1 MKIEK
6 EQIGIVEFAE
16 GYKGLSNSALLEKI
30 YTDNNV
36 ASKLKK
42 SDNVY
47 VYKLVENEKPLFTFV
62 FNKGFMR
69 GKVFCI
75 LLTHTYIDEKWNT
88 DISEPFIKEGEEW
101 VSGKFRTKA
110 REEEFTA
117 IIEYV
122 LGRVTD
128 DLKNRIELEKVERL

>member
-6 EQIGIVEFAE
+6 EQIGIVEF

-30 YTDNNV
+30 YTENDV

-42 SDNVY
+42 SDNLY
-47 VYKLVENEKPLFTFV
+47 VYELCDLGSGNPLFTFIY
-62 FNKGFMR
+62 NKGFMR
-69 GKVFCI
+69 GKVFCM
-75 LLTHTYIDEKWNT
+75 LLTHKHTDGKWNT

-110 REEEFTA
+110 RDDEFTS
-117 IIEYV
+117 IIES
-122 LGRVTD
+122 G
-128 DLKNRIELEKVERL
+128 IIWES

>member
-16 GYKGLSNSALLEKI
+16 GHANLSNSALLEKI

-42 SDNVY
+42 SDNIY
-47 VYKLVENEKPLFTFV
+47 VYELFDIGSAKPLFTFV
-62 FNKGFMR
+62 YNKGFMR

-75 LLTHTYIDEKWNT
+75 LLTHTFIEDKWNT
-88 DISEPFIKEGEEW
+88 EISEPFIKEGENW
-101 VSGKFRTKA
+101 ISGKFRTKA
-110 REEEFTA
+110 RDEEFTK
-117 IIEYV
+117 IIQSV
-122 LGRVTD
+122 D
-128 DLKNRIELEKVERL
+128 FWK

>member
-6 EQIGIVEFAE
+6 EQIGIVEFAD
-16 GYKGLSNSALLEKI
+16 GHKGLSNSVLLEKI
-30 YTDNNV
+30 YTDKELT
-36 ASKLKK
+36 SKLKK

-47 VYKLVENEKPLFTFV
+47 VYELVENEKPLFTFV

-88 DISEPFIKEGEEW
+88 EISEPYIKDGEEW
-101 VSGKFRTKA
+101 VSGSFRTKA
-110 REEEFTA
+110 RDEEFTNF
-117 IIEYV
+117 IQSGEIW
-122 LGRVTD
+122 
-128 DLKNRIELEKVERL
+128 KV

>member
-6 EQIGIVEFAE
+6 EQIGIVEFAD
-16 GYKGLSNSALLEKI
+16 GHKGLSNSVLLEKI
-30 YTDNNV
+30 YTENNV

-42 SDNVY
+42 SDNLY
-47 VYKLVENEKPLFTFV
+47 VYELYDLGSEQPLFTFV
-62 FNKGFMR
+62 YNKGFMK

-88 DISEPFIKEGEEW
+88 EISEPFIKEGDEW

-110 REEEFTA
+110 RDEEFTA
-117 IIEYV
+117 IIKS
-122 LGRVTD
+122 GD
-128 DLKNRIELEKVERL
+128 IWK

>member
-6 EQIGIVEFAE
+6 EQIGIVEFAD
-16 GYKGLSNSALLEKI
+16 GHKGLSNSALLEKI
-30 YTDNNV
+30 YTENNV

-42 SDNVY
+42 SDNLY
-47 VYKLVENEKPLFTFV
+47 VYELYDLGSEQPLFTFV
-62 FNKGFMR
+62 YNKGFMK

-88 DISEPFIKEGEEW
+88 EISEPFIKEGDEW

-110 REEEFTA
+110 RDEEFTA
-117 IIEYV
+117 IIKS
-122 LGRVTD
+122 GD
-128 DLKNRIELEKVERL
+128 IWK

>member
-6 EQIGIVEFAE
+6 EQISIIEFAD
-16 GYKGLSNSALLEKI
+16 GYIGLSNSALFEKI
-30 YTDNNV
+30 YTDKELT
-36 ASKLKK
+36 SKLKK

-47 VYKLVENEKPLFTFV
+47 VYELVENEKPLFTFV
-62 FNKGFMR
+62 FNKGFMK

-75 LLTHTYIDEKWNT
+75 LLTHTFIDGKWNT
-88 DISEPFIKEGEEW
+88 EISEPFIKEGEEW

-117 IIEYV
+117 FIESGIIWES
-122 LGRVTD
+122 
-128 DLKNRIELEKVERL
+128 